1 MRRMSLRAIVP
12 VALLLAAT
20 AACSKSNA
28 GSAMPTAPSSTT
40 SGVVSGGASIS
51 GVVVSGLSAA
61 SLSDASLYT
70 AQSTAG
76 RVTVSVNGTSIS
88 VTSDDNGNFVLQNV
102 PPGTLT
108 LTISGSGFSSQVT
121 LPAVNTNDQLRI
133 TVRVSGTTVTI
144 DDQELESED
153 KVEIEGQIGSVS
165 GLSSTGGTI
174 IVGRL
179 NSAVLVTSATR
190 ITQGDTELKPN
201 DLTVGLRVHVRATRS
216 GATLTATVIKA
227 QTSNSGPSSGS
238 SGNSGKGGKDD
249 DDDDEGEDDEDDEF
263 ELSGV
268 IANAPTGS
276 CPAISFTVGT
286 TTVKTSAST
295 KFDDTT
301 CTSLA
306 KGDSVS
312 VEGAKQTDGSVLA
325 KEVEKKSGSSSGKAE
340 VTGSLSGLGGS
351 CPAVTFTVNGTKVS
365 TNGST
370 KYDNGLSCAALS
382 SVPTSLKLEVE
393 GMKQSDGSILASVIG
408 KK

>member
-1 MRRMSLRAIVP
+1 MRRISLRAVVP

-28 GSAMPTAPSSTT
+28 GSAMPTAPSSTP
-40 SGVVSGGASIS
+40 SAVVSGGASIS

-61 SLSDASLYT
+61 SLSDGSLYT
-70 AQSTAG
+70 AQSSAG

-108 LTISGSGFSSQVT
+108 LTISGAGFSSQVT

-153 KVEIEGQIGSVS
+153 KLEIEGQIASVS
-165 GLSSTGGTI
+165 GLSSAGGTI

-190 ITQGDTELKPN
+190 ITKGDTGLKPN

-216 GATLTATVIKA
+216 GATLTATEIKA
-227 QTSNSGPSSGS
+227 QSSNSGPSSGS
-238 SGNSGKGGKDD
+238 AGNSGKGGKDG
-249 DDDDEGEDDEDDEF
+249 DDDDEDDDEF

-268 IANAPTGS
+268 IANAPTGA

-301 CTSLA
+301 CASLA

-312 VEGAKQTDGSVLA
+312 VEGAKQADGSLLA

-340 VTGSLSGLGGS
+340 VTGPLSGLGGS

-365 TNGST
+365 TNAST
-370 KYDNGLSCAALS
+370 KYDDGLSCATLA